1 MDEYLYRRMTMG
13 VPGSTGTLS
22 EPKGTPVPRFA
33 LQGTVNWMRSLAML
47 TKDQGID
54 WSSMQRVYNRVERAK
69 LTDPAVNTVFE
80 QLLMSLHH
88 LAALHAMVKAGSDYN
103 LARVGVMTWYY
114 GIYCATSAMVA
125 AQEGSLQDDHTGTAN
140 QWDRQI
146 AAANLA
152 AKPFNLR
159 LNTMVKKDAAIE
171 IEKMCGGIK
180 FSVSNRPTTVDEALG
195 ACVSYLSGTRDYR
208 EWQIT
213 EELKDR
219 EKLSDF
225 RTKQAQQLRDGRLR
239 RRTLGFVHQAFRS
252 LPWQSELP
260 RCVVSHL

>member
-1 MDEYLYRRMTMG
+1 MHEYLYRRMTMG
-13 VPGSTGTLS
+13 EPGSTGTLS

-33 LQGTVNWMRSLAML
+33 LQGTVNWMASLAML

-54 WSSMQRVYNRVERAK
+54 WSSMQRVYNRVARAK

-125 AQEGSLQDDHTGTAN
+125 AQDGTVQDNHTGTAN

-152 AKPFNLR
+152 VKPFNLR
-159 LNTMVKKDAAIE
+159 LNTMVKKD
-171 IEKMCGGIK
+171 
-180 FSVSNRPTTVDEALG
+180 
-195 ACVSYLSGTRDYR
+195 
-208 EWQIT
+208 
-213 EELKDR
+213 
-219 EKLSDF
+219 
-225 RTKQAQQLRDGRLR
+225 
-239 RRTLGFVHQAFRS
+239 
-252 LPWQSELP
+252 
-260 RCVVSHL
+260 